1 MDPFMRSLLL
11 FALGTLSLASPA
23 QDKSFSLTGETT
35 DGRTVSLPQ
44 ASAGKYCIIAVAA
57 SKKAEPLLQEW
68 YEPAYLRFVAKQG
81 LMVSDVD
88 CDLWL
93 VPVFTGLNK
102 AAYGPSM
109 ERLKKEAD
117 PDIAQRVVFVK
128 DDAAAMLDAMGIKD
142 RDQPYFF
149 VIGPDGSRKHTEKGA
164 YDVDKLDA
172 LEEALSK

>member
-1 MDPFMRSLLL
+1 MRLL
-11 FALGTLSLASPA
+11 FLVALGTFAFSSIA
-23 QDKSFSLTGETT
+23 QDKTFHITGETT
-35 DGRTVSLPQ
+35 DGRTVSLPH
-44 ASAGKYCIIAVAA
+44 ASAGKHCIIALAA

-102 AAYGPSM
+102 VAFGPSM
-109 ERLKKEAD
+109 EQLKKEAD
-117 PDIAQRVVFVK
+117 PDIAQHVVFVK
-128 DDAAAMLDAMGIKD
+128 DDAVALLDALGMKD
-142 RDQPYFF
+142 RDEPYFF
-149 VIGPDGSRKHTEKGA
+149 VIGPDGARKHMEKGT

-172 LEEALSK
+172 LEEALEK

>member
-1 MDPFMRSLLL
+1 MRSLL
-11 FALGTLSLASPA
+11 FPTMAVLAISAGA
-23 QDKSFSLTGETT
+23 QDRTFRLTGETT
-35 DGRTVSLPQ
+35 DGHVVTLPE
-44 ASAGKYCIIAVAA
+44 ASAGKHCIIAVAA
-57 SKKAEPLLQEW
+57 SRKAEPILQEW

-109 ERLKKEAD
+109 EQLRKEAD

-128 DDAAAMLDAMGIKD
+128 DDTAALLEALGMKD
-142 RDQPYFF
+142 KDEPYFF
-149 VIGPDGSRKHTEKGA
+149 VLGPDGTRKHMEKGT

-172 LEEALSK
+172 LEEALEK

>member
-1 MDPFMRSLLL
+1 MRLIPIAAL
-11 FALGTLSLASPA
+11 FTIASVPGAMA
-23 QDKSFSLTGETT
+23 QSITITGETT
-35 DGRTVSLPQ
+35 DGKTISLPQ
-44 ASAGKYCIIAVAA
+44 ASAGKHCIIAIAA

-68 YEPAYLRFVAKQG
+68 YEPAYMRFVAKQG

-109 ERLKKEAD
+109 ERLKQEAD
-117 PDIAQRVVFVK
+117 PDIAGRVVFVK
-128 DDAAAMLDAMGIKD
+128 DDAAAVLDALGMKD
-142 RDQPYFF
+142 RDEPYFF
-149 VIGPDGSRKHTEKGA
+149 VFSPDGSRKHMEKGA

-172 LEEALSK
+172 LEEALEK

>member
-1 MDPFMRSLLL
+1 MRLVPIVAL
-11 FALGTLSLASPA
+11 FTIASVPA
-23 QDKSFSLTGETT
+23 AMAQSTTITGETT
-35 DGRTVSLPQ
+35 DGRTISIPQ
-44 ASAGKYCIIAVAA
+44 ASAGKHCIIAIAA
-57 SKKAEPLLQEW
+57 SKKAEPVLQEW

-109 ERLKKEAD
+109 ERLKQEAD
-117 PDIAQRVVFVK
+117 PDIAGRVVFVK
-128 DDAAAMLDAMGIKD
+128 DDAAALLDAWGMKD
-142 RDQPYFF
+142 RDEPYFF
-149 VIGPDGSRKHTEKGA
+149 VIGPDGKRKHMEKGT

-172 LEEALSK
+172 LEEALEN

>member
-1 MDPFMRSLLL
+1 MRSSIIL
-11 FALGTLSLASPA
+11 ALSVLSLSAIG
-23 QDKSFSLTGETT
+23 QDKSFQVTGETT
-35 DGRTVSLPQ
+35 DGHIVTLPQ
-44 ASAGKYCIIAVAA
+44 ASAGKHCIIAVAA

-68 YEPAYLRFVAKQG
+68 YEPAYMRFVAKQG
-81 LMVSDVD
+81 LMVSDVE

-128 DDAAAMLDAMGIKD
+128 EDAAGFLDALGIKD
-142 RDQPYFF
+142 RDDPYFF
-149 VIGPDGSRKHTEKGA
+149 VIGPDGVRKHVEKGA

-172 LEEALSK
+172 LEEALEK